1 MRRLSATSRIA
12 FAPGSLWPAVRT
24 RSAAALASGA
34 LQPIESR
41 LEELEEGGIRFQL
54 RAVTNREAMAR
65 AKAARPPDFD
75 PFLPWDPELFVA
87 DVSPDYVCLLNKF
100 PALPHHVL
108 LTTRAFEEQETPLA
122 LADFEALWACLA
134 ERDALGFYNAGKLA
148 GASERHR
155 HLQLA
160 PPLVAGIASAKSAQR
175 AEGERTPLPSEASAA
190 EAVTPIDAVIDLARF
205 DGPLGSV
212 PALPFLHALARL
224 RDLRD
229 MPLREASTALLGLYR
244 EAARAFG
251 CERAGRPYNLLVTR
265 DWMLFVPRAR
275 EKWEGISVNSLG
287 FAGALLV
294 RSDDALERVRAA
306 GPLALLRRVGVSR

>member
-1 MRRLSATSRIA
+1 
-12 FAPGSLWPAVRT
+12 
-24 RSAAALASGA
+24 
-34 LQPIESR
+34 
-41 LEELEEGGIRFQL
+41 
-54 RAVTNREAMAR
+54 
-65 AKAARPPDFD
+65 
-75 PFLPWDPELFVA
+75 
-87 DVSPDYVCLLNKF
+87 VCLLNKF
-100 PALPHHVL
+100 PALPHHAL
-108 LTTRAFEEQETPLA
+108 LTSRAFEEQETPLG

-134 ERDALGFYNAGKLA
+134 ERDALAFYNAGRLA

-155 HLQLA
+155 HFQLA
-160 PPLVAGIASAKSAQR
+160 P
-175 AEGERTPLPSEASAA
+175 PLPSEASAA
-190 EAVTPIDAVIDLARF
+190 EAVTPIDAVLDLARF

-224 RDLRD
+224 RDLRE

-265 DWMLFVPRAR
+265 EWMLFVPRVR

-294 RSDDALERVRAA
+294 RGDDALERVRAA
-306 GPLALLRRVGVSR
+306 GPLALLRHVGVSR